1 MALCLDQTG
10 IGGQKTLRFIPP
22 GAPSHH
28 SQTTSVT
35 GLCSAL
41 AESDVEIVWW
51 KFRVVKTHCHL
62 FLMSF
67 PRSSNAFSLLT
78 LCEENEERGGDS
90 QPGGFRSRMG
100 ASLRLHQCA

>member
-1 MALCLDQTG
+1 MFGPNWHVGAKDPPIYSSRRPVSSLTDDQC
-10 IGGQKTLRFIPP
+10 P
-22 GAPSHH
+22 
-28 SQTTSVT
+28 
-35 GLCSAL
+35 GLCSVL

-67 PRSSNAFSLLT
+67 PQSSNAFSLLT
-78 LCEENEERGGDS
+78 LCEENGERGGDS